1 MLARKSLCDLYDSTK
16 EVMVMGD
23 LPKPRKT
30 RVLLRGVYDS
40 YGDTVEPST
49 PSSIMPFP
57 KKLPKNR
64 LGLAQWMFDAKN
76 PLTSRVAVNRM
87 WQLVFGKGLVST
99 SDDFGNQG
107 AMPTHPELLDHLA
120 VHYMKSKWDTK
131 AFMKYMFMSAT
142 YQQSSLADPAVMKS
156 DPNNAL
162 LTRNPRYRYPAEM
175 LRDNALAVSGLLSS
189 KVGGKSVY
197 PYQPEGLWDAL
208 SDKGWRYQYILS
220 EGEDLY
226 RKSIYT
232 VRKRTSVVPFMQI
245 FDASDRSVCL
255 VRRPVSSSPMQSL
268 AMLNDPQ
275 IVEASR
281 HVGARMIREGG
292 ASIESQLMFG
302 FRLITGRKPNR
313 KEQQLMKE
321 MYLAELK
328 NFEVYPQK
336 AEALL
341 AVGKSKSD
349 LPGIQQLAAM
359 GSTALALMNTDEF
372 LTRK

>member
-1 MLARKSLCDLYDSTK
+1 
-16 EVMVMGD
+16 
-23 LPKPRKT
+23 
-30 RVLLRGVYDS
+30 
-40 YGDTVEPST
+40 
-49 PSSIMPFP
+49 
-57 KKLPKNR
+57 
-64 LGLAQWMFDAKN
+64 
-76 PLTSRVAVNRM
+76 
-87 WQLVFGKGLVST
+87 
-99 SDDFGNQG
+99 
-107 AMPTHPELLDHLA
+107 
-120 VHYMKSKWDTK
+120 
-131 AFMKYMFMSAT
+131 
-142 YQQSSLADPAVMKS
+142 
-156 DPNNAL
+156 
-162 LTRNPRYRYPAEM
+162 
-175 LRDNALAVSGLLSS
+175 
-189 KVGGKSVY
+189 
-197 PYQPEGLWDAL
+197 
-208 SDKGWRYQYILS
+208 
-220 EGEDLY
+220 
-226 RKSIYT
+226 
-232 VRKRTSVVPFMQI
+232 MQI

-292 ASIESQLMFG
+292 ASIDSRLM

-313 KEQQLMKE
+313 KEEQLMKE

-328 NFEVYPQK
+328 NFEANPQK

>member
-1 MLARKSLCDLYDSTK
+1 M
-16 EVMVMGD
+16 E
-23 LPKPRKT
+23 
-30 RVLLRGVYDS
+30 
-40 YGDTVEPST
+40 
-49 PSSIMPFP
+49 
-57 KKLPKNR
+57 N
-64 LGLAQWMFDAKN
+64 
-76 PLTSRVAVNRM
+76 
-87 WQLVFGKGLVST
+87 
-99 SDDFGNQG
+99 
-107 AMPTHPELLDHLA
+107 
-120 VHYMKSKWDTK
+120 KWDTK

-142 YQQSSLADPAVMKS
+142 YQQSSLADPAVVKS

-175 LRDNALAVSGLLSS
+175 LRDNALAVAGLLSN

-208 SDKGWRYQYILS
+208 SDKVWRYQYILS

-255 VRRPVSSSPMQSL
+255 VKRPVSSSPMQSL

-281 HVGARMIREGG
+281 HVGARMIKEGG
-292 ASIESQLMFG
+292 ASIESQLLYG
-302 FRLITGRKPNR
+302 FRLITGRKPNK
-313 KEQQLMKE
+313 KEEQLMKQ
-321 MYLAELK
+321 MYLAELN
-328 NFEVYPQK
+328 NFQTHPEK
-336 AEALL
+336 AAALV
-341 AVGKSKSD
+341 AVGKSKLD
-349 LPGIQQLAAM
+349 LPDVHQLAAM